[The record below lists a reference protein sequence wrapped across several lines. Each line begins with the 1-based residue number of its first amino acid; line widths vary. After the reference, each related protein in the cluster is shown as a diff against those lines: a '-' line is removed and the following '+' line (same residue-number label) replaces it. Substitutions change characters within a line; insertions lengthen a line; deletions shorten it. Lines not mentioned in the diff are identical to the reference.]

1 MNAAYITQ
9 NLSHQH
15 QAELLREADRA
26 RLARLARSG
35 GEVEFGG
42 PVSPNR
48 GIRIALAIGGAAAAI
63 LATGSVVLAAVAH

>member
-9 NLSHQH
+9 NLTHQH

-26 RLARLARSG
+26 RLARIARYG
-35 GEVEFGG
+35 GEVQFGG

-48 GIRIALAIGGAAAAI
+48 RTRIALALGGAAAAI
-63 LATGSVVLAAVAH
+63 LATGSVVLAAVGH

>member
-1 MNAAYITQ
+1 MNAYITQ

-26 RLARLARSG
+26 RLARIARYG

-42 PVSPNR
+42 PIKPSR
-48 GIRIALAIGGAAAAI
+48 RTRLALALGGAAAAI